1 MEQTR
6 EKQEQHLHKKK
17 FNEALLQKT

>member
-1 MEQTR
+1 MEQIR
-6 EKQEQHLHKKK
+6 EKQEQHLHKKN